1 MGWISGIAIYFI
13 IWWVSLFVI
22 LPLGVRSQIEDE
34 DVTLGTAHSAPS
46 NARIVSKF
54 LQTTVLAT
62 AIFAVF
68 YLVTQVYGLGSED
81 LPHFIPGT

>member
-22 LPLGVRSQIEDE
+22 LPLGVRSQVEDD
-34 DVTLGTAHSAPS
+34 DVVLGTAHSAPS
-46 NARIVSKF
+46 NARMGRKI

-68 YLVTQVYGLGSED
+68 YLVTQVYGFGPDD
-81 LPHFIPGT
+81 LPHIIPGT

>member
-1 MGWISGIAIYFI
+1 MGWVSGIAIYFI

-22 LPLGVRSQIEDE
+22 LPLGVRSQVED
-34 DVTLGTAHSAPS
+34 DHVILGTAHSAPS
-46 NARIVSKF
+46 NALMGRKI
-54 LQTTVLAT
+54 LQTTLLAT

-68 YLVTQVYGLGSED
+68 YVVTQVYGLGPDD